1 MRRVTTILAACCL
14 SLYDSSFFVLC
25 CLRFVPIGSLS
36 NSISDAEDLAED
48 SNEVLSVAAAGCTLL
63 LIGRAIL
70 PHAATSKYRRSSNCP
85 FGNLNRLHL
94 GDKYISVTSRYYSRI
109 LGLSYISSHCS
120 QKLRNGINVKLS
132 WHILFLIRS
141 YRIGH
146 LKENPE
152 KCCLNLL
159 LLVSNRLLY

>member
-1 MRRVTTILAACCL
+1 MRRGTTILAACCL

-63 LIGRAIL
+63 LVV
-70 PHAATSKYRRSSNCP
+70 PKYRRSSNCP

-152 KCCLNLL
+152 QCCLNLL